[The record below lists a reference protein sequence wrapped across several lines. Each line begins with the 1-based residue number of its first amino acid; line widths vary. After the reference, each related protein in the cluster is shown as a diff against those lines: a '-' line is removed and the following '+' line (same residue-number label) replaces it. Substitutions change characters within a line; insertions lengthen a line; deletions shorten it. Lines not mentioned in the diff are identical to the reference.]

1 MAGTSPAMTPN
12 KWFNTTGTR
21 SRTRYV
27 GHRYLRIEDRALIR
41 GAGRFVD
48 DLNPPGLLQAAFLRS
63 PVAHSLVN
71 SIDTAAARKLP
82 GVRAVYTLND
92 LRPVLTAD
100 RLPLQFPS
108 AALPPNISP
117 FILAGKEVSYV
128 GEAIALIVA
137 DTRYIAEDALAL
149 IELNIQELPAASD
162 CRDALSAHAP
172 DVHVHRKGNLLVD
185 FVQSYGDADAAVEA
199 APRRLTIDLKQHRG
213 GAHPIEGRGL
223 LASHDAEGD
232 LLTVW
237 TSTQL
242 AHEARYF
249 IMKMLGLDENRI
261 RVVTPDIGGGFGAKF
276 ILYPEEVAVAAAALL
291 LRRPVKWIEDRREH
305 FIASIQERDQYWSV
319 EVGFDNDGRLLG
331 ARGTMIHDAGAYTY
345 QGINLAYNAST
356 NFPGPYVLPHYKLH
370 VFVAETNKVPTAP
383 VRGAGY
389 PEGCFAME
397 RVLDAVARDLG
408 LDRVE
413 VRRRNLVPA
422 SAIPYVTPMQARSTS
437 AIVYESGD
445 FPACLDLALT
455 NSDAAGFEARRQ
467 NARADGRLL
476 GFSVAMGLKGS
487 GRGPFES
494 AIVRVGR
501 SGKASVLTGAVAMG
515 QGLKTVM
522 AQIAA
527 DQLGIRPDDI
537 AVISGDTSAIQL
549 GLGGFASRQTVTA
562 GNSVHLAARAVRE
575 KAIAAAALI
584 LGVKAAN
591 LDIRDGVVMADGK
604 NLSISLREIADT
616 LAGAPGYKIPSGLAP
631 GLESAVNFE
640 THALT
645 YGIGVHAVELEVDP
659 LTGGVTLLN
668 YVVVNDCGCI
678 INPMT
683 AEGQIHGGTVH
694 GIGNALFEWMGFD
707 GGAQPMTTSFADYLL
722 PAAPEIPPI
731 GVHLVAYPSTKN
743 PLGIK
748 GVGESG
754 TVPAAA
760 AIISGIEDALS
771 DYDVRIDEIP
781 IGPARLCQ
789 LIQASKGARTAMDA
803 RAGQARG

>member
-1 MAGTSPAMTPN
+1 MPV
-12 KWFNTTGTR
+12 
-21 SRTRYV
+21 TRYIGRRHPRV
-27 GHRYLRIEDRALIR
+27 EDGPLIR

-48 DLNPPGLLQAAFLRS
+48 DISAPGLLQAAFLRS
-63 PVAHSLVN
+63 PTAHGLIN
-71 SIDTAAARKLP
+71 SVDANAARALP
-82 GVRAVYTLND
+82 GVHAIYTLAD

-108 AALPPNISP
+108 DILPPEISP
-117 FILAGKEVSYV
+117 FILARKEVSYV
-128 GEAIALIVA
+128 GEAIALVIA

-149 IELNIQELPAASD
+149 IEADILALPAISD
-162 CRDALSAHAP
+162 CREALSASAP

-199 APRRLTIDLKQHRG
+199 APRRLTVNLKQHRG

-223 LASHDAEGD
+223 VASFDAESD

-237 TSTQL
+237 NSTQL

-261 RVVTPDIGGGFGAKF
+261 RVVTPDVGGGFGAKF
-276 ILYPEEVAVAAAALL
+276 ILYPEEVAISAAALL
-291 LRRPVKWIEDRREH
+291 LRRPIKWIEDRREH
-305 FIASIQERDQYWSV
+305 FISSIQERDQYWTV
-319 EVGFDNDGRLLG
+319 EVGFDDNGRLLG
-331 ARGTMIHDAGAYTY
+331 ARGTMINDAGAYTY

-356 NFPGPYVLPHYKLH
+356 NFPGPYVLPHYKLN
-370 VFVAETNKVPTAP
+370 VSVVETNKVPSAP

-397 RVLDAVARDLG
+397 RVLDAIARDLG

-413 VRRRNLVPA
+413 VRRRNLVPG
-422 SAIPYVTPMQARSTS
+422 SAIPYSTPMHARSTS
-437 AIVYESGD
+437 GIVYESGD
-445 FPACLDLALT
+445 FPACLDLAL
-455 NSDAAGFEARRQ
+455 SSADAAGFPARRKK
-467 NARADGRLL
+467 ARADGRLL
-476 GFSVAMGLKGS
+476 GFGVSTGLKGS

-501 SGKASVLTGAVAMG
+501 SGKVSVYTGAMAMG
-515 QGLKTVM
+515 QGLKTVL
-522 AQIAA
+522 AQITA
-527 DQLGIRPDDI
+527 DQVGVRPEEI
-537 AVISGDTSAIQL
+537 AVISGDTSTIQL

-562 GNSVHLAARAVRE
+562 GNSVHLAARAVRK

-584 LGVKAAN
+584 LGVSEDN
-591 LDIRDGVVMADGK
+591 LDIRDGIIVEHGTNKSV
-604 NLSISLREIADT
+604 SLREIADT
-616 LAGAPGYKIPSGLAP
+616 LAGAPGYKIPVGLSP
-631 GLESAVNFE
+631 GLEAAVNFE
-640 THALT
+640 TSALT

-683 AEGQIHGGTVH
+683 AEGQIHGGAVH

-707 GGAQPMTTSFADYLL
+707 RSAQPLTTSFADYLL

-731 GVHLVAYPSTKN
+731 SVHLVEYPSTKN
-743 PLGIK
+743 PLGVK
-748 GVGESG
+748 GIGESG

-760 AIISGIEDALS
+760 AIISGIEDALC
-771 DYDVRIDEIP
+771 DYGVRIDEAP
-781 IGPARLCQ
+781 ISPPRLFE
-789 LIQASKGARTAMDA
+789 LIEKTGIRVP
-803 RAGQARG
+803 